1 MVSIVRTA
9 SQLRGPNSWAHHAL
23 KVMSRERH
31 RCASTPL
38 LSMEDGLLQPKFGTS
53 SFENSTGGGI
63 DLYFK
68 DESVHQSGSLKHR
81 LARSLFLY
89 KISSGQV
96 RKGTTCIEASSG
108 STAISEAYF
117 ARLLGLPFVAV
128 VASTTAKSK
137 LQCIEKLGGKCVLVD
152 AADQVYAEAQSI
164 EAQLNL
170 KSGDS
175 FGGHYMDQFTNAER
189 ATDWKG
195 NNNLAEDILHQLEGE
210 RYPTPSY
217 VVVGA
222 GTGGTATTL
231 GRFMHYNH
239 HDTQICVVD
248 PENSVFYDCFRTG
261 DTSLVLGDNN
271 NKKNGLAE
279 NGDNNN
285 QNFPGVVQRTGHG
298 RSMIEGIGR
307 PRVEPS
313 FLPSTIDTMIRVPDA
328 ASYAAMHFLNELG
341 ISSNMPGASSG
352 TNLYGS
358 IVLIDELRRN
368 GREGSIVTLI
378 CDRGDRYLD
387 TYYNQNWLRE
397 NGFDLEPYLDQI
409 REFWETGTLKK
420 VEVGDDGTRNR
431 AAAVHHKER

>member
-1 MVSIVRTA
+1 MASIVRTG
-9 SQLRGPNSWAHHAL
+9 SNLRGSNSWAHQAL
-23 KVMSRERH
+23 KIMNRERH

-38 LSMEDGLLQPKFGTS
+38 LSHEDGLVQPKFGTS
-53 SFENSTGGGI
+53 SSSSLKSNTSGGGI

-96 RKGTTCIEASSG
+96 RTGTTCIEASSG
-108 STAISEAYF
+108 STTISEAYF

-128 VASTTAKSK
+128 VASTTAPSK
-137 LQCIEKLGGKCVLVD
+137 LQCIEKLGGRCVLVD
-152 AADQVYAEAQSI
+152 SADQVYAEAQAI
-164 EAQLNL
+164 EAKLNVT
-170 KSGDS
+170 SGDL

-231 GRFMHYNH
+231 GRFMNYNH

-261 DTSLVLGDNN
+261 DTSLLLGDKNTSLGQEDG
-271 NKKNGLAE
+271 KNG
-279 NGDNNN
+279 
-285 QNFPGVVQRTGHG
+285 PGIVPKTGHG

-313 FLPSTIDTMIRVPDA
+313 FLPSAIDTMIRVPDA

-358 IVLIDELRRN
+358 IVLIDEMRQN
-368 GREGSIVTLI
+368 GTKGSIVTLI

-387 TYYNQNWLRE
+387 TYYNPDWLRE

-409 REFWETGTLKK
+409 REFWDTGTLKK
-420 VEVGDDGTRNR
+420 IEDGDAGTN
-431 AAAVHHKER
+431 ASAVHHKER

>member
-1 MVSIVRTA
+1 MGWT
-9 SQLRGPNSWAHHAL
+9 HHAL
-23 KVMSRERH
+23 KVLDRERH

-38 LSMEDGLLQPKFGTS
+38 LSMADGMVQPKFGS
-53 SFENSTGGGI
+53 NAFAMNGCGGGDGI

-89 KISSGQV
+89 KISSGQI
-96 RKGTTCIEASSG
+96 REGTTCIEASSG

-117 ARLLGLPFVAV
+117 ARLLGLPFIAV

-137 LQCIEKLGGKCVLVD
+137 LRCIERLGATCVLVD
-152 AADQVYAEAQSI
+152 SADQVYAEAQAI
-164 EAQLNL
+164 EAKLNQR
-170 KSGDS
+170 SGDS

-195 NNNLAEDILHQLEGE
+195 NNNLAEDILHQMEVE
-210 RYPTPSY
+210 RHPVPSY

-231 GRFMHYNH
+231 GRFMHYNDY
-239 HDTQICVVD
+239 DTQICVVD

-261 DTSLVLGDNN
+261 DTSLVLGD
-271 NKKNGLAE
+271 
-279 NGDNNN
+279 GDSSI
-285 QNFPGVVQRTGHG
+285 PPEESGIVPKSGHG

-313 FLPSTIDTMIRVPDA
+313 FVPSAVDTMIRVPDA
-328 ASYAAMHFLNELG
+328 ASYAAMHFLNDLG

-358 IVLIDELRRN
+358 IVLIDEMRRN
-368 GREGSIVTLI
+368 GQDGSLVTLI

-387 TYYNQNWLRE
+387 TYYNQEWLRE
-397 NGFDLEPYLDQI
+397 NGFDLEPYLEQI
-409 REFWETGTLKK
+409 RNFWETGTLKK
-420 VEVGDDGTRNR
+420 VGRSHSV
-431 AAAVHHKER
+431 AKH